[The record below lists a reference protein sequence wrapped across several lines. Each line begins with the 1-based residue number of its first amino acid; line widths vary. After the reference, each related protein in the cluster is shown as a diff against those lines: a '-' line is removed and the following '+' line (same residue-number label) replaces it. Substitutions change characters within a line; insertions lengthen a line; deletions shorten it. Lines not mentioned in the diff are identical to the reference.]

1 MRIHKQILERV
12 PFVEAPLFQYD
23 ENAMQRAKAQA
34 EAKFKQLQD
43 LYGACIVEVRQAELH
58 EMYAFDSAAYVI
70 NVWIDIPDTPLIVL
84 PDGFLLSY

>member
-1 MRIHKQILERV
+1 MREHKQILERV
-12 PFVEAPLFQYD
+12 PFVEPPLFQYD
-23 ENAMQRAKAQA
+23 ENAMQKAKAQA
-34 EAKFKQLQD
+34 EVKFKQLQD

-58 EMYAFDSAAYVI
+58 EMFSPMAAGYVI